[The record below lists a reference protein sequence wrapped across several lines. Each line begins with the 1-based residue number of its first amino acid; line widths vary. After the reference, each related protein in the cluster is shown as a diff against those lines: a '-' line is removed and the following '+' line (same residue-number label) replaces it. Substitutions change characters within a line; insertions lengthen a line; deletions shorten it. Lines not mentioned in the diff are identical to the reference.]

1 LRLLRGLFR
10 FALGRRWPTTSG
22 TLSVPGIH
30 HAITIRRDNWG
41 VPYISADNDDD
52 AWFGLGF
59 CQGQDRA
66 FQLETQLRIVRGT
79 LAEQIGEKG
88 LPVDCLSR
96 RIGFLRSAQRQL
108 ELLSDETR
116 AMLVA
121 YAAGVNAGAT
131 IGSSKVAHEFV
142 FLRGQPTPWTAADAL
157 GLLKML
163 SFALVSNWDVELAR
177 YKVFASEDGEEALRA
192 LDASYGEWQ
201 PVTLPPKTHAGP
213 VLDRLSQDIA
223 AFNDIWKIGG
233 GSNNWA
239 VSATRTRTGRPILAN
254 DPHLPGN
261 LPPYWYLAQIRTPA
275 WAAAGASFVG
285 GPIFPSGHNGHG
297 AWGVTVGLVDDTD
310 LFLEE
315 VGPDC
320 RSVRQGNAFV
330 PCESWVETIA
340 VKDGET
346 HQERVL
352 LSPRGPIISALSLH
366 ASTTDDKV
374 LTTPRGT
381 RLHPRDPNC
390 VHAFS
395 LRATWLDPWPVCGL
409 LGLHRVKNFHEFRQC
424 FAQWPGL
431 SLNMAYAD
439 ASGTIGWQL
448 AGMAP
453 RRRKGFGTLPL
464 PGWDDEV
471 GWHADPVR
479 FAAMPFAENPSVGFV
494 ATANNKPVPDG
505 DGPFLSTDYADGY
518 RVAAIVESLAARSDW
533 DVASMLELQ
542 LDAKSLPWREMKEII
557 LACPAIDTDAVS
569 ALHVLR
575 DWDGQVGPDSAGAA
589 VYEVFVA
596 EMCIRVAKAKAPHSY
611 EWAMGRGS
619 SLLTPEGFFAVRRV
633 AHLVRLLRSQ
643 PPGWF
648 ERSWMEEIADALAT
662 ATRRLRVVQG
672 NDPANWAWGHFRTLT
687 LRHPFGNKKPFNHI
701 FNLGPYPFGG
711 DANTI
716 PQASVSPL
724 HLPSD
729 PGFLPSLRMV
739 VDVGNWSAS
748 RFSIPGGQSGNPLSP
763 HYADQIPVWLK
774 NEGVAIAWTESE
786 IAAAATATLQL
797 FPPETRQRLQA

>member
-1 LRLLRGLFR
+1 
-10 FALGRRWPTTSG
+10 
-22 TLSVPGIH
+22 VPGIH
-30 HAITIRRDNWG
+30 HAITIRRDRWG
-41 VPYISADNDDD
+41 IPYISAENDDD

-59 CQGQDRA
+59 CHGQDRA

-96 RIGFLRSAQRQL
+96 RIGFLRSAKRQL
-108 ELLSDETR
+108 ELLSEDTR

-131 IGSSKVAHEFV
+131 IGSPKVAHEFV

-192 LDASYGEWQ
+192 LEASYAEWQ
-201 PVTLPPKTHAGP
+201 PVTMPPKTHAGP

-254 DPHLPGN
+254 DPHLPAN

-275 WAAAGASFVG
+275 WAAAGASFIG
-285 GPIFPSGHNGHG
+285 GPIFPAGHNGHG

-320 RSVRQGNAFV
+320 QSVRQGKAIV
-330 PCESWVETIA
+330 PCESWVESIA
-340 VKDGET
+340 VKDGDP

-352 LSPRGPIISALSLH
+352 LSPRGPIISSLSPEPTANDH
-366 ASTTDDKV
+366 KA
-374 LTTPRGT
+374 LTTPRGG
-381 RLHPRDPNC
+381 RFQPRDPTG

-395 LRATWLDPWPVCGL
+395 LRATWLDPWPVRGL
-409 LGLHRVKNFHEFRQC
+409 LGLHRVRNFQEFRQC

-439 ASGTIGWQL
+439 TSGTIGWQL
-448 AGMAP
+448 GGMAP

-464 PGWDDEV
+464 PGWDDDV
-471 GWHADPVR
+471 GWHADPVP
-479 FAAMPFAENPSVGFV
+479 FAAMPYVENPASGFL

-518 RVAAIVESLAARSDW
+518 RVAGIVESLAARADW
-533 DVASMLELQ
+533 DVASTLELQ
-542 LDAKSLPWREMKEII
+542 LDVKSLPWREMKEII
-557 LACPAIDTDAVS
+557 LACPATDPDVVT

-575 DWDGQVGPDSAGAA
+575 DWDGQVGAESAGAA

-633 AHLVRLLRSQ
+633 GHLVRLLRSQ

-648 ERSWMEEIADALAT
+648 ERSWPEEIADALA
-662 ATRRLRVVQG
+662 ATISRVRAVQG
-672 NDPANWAWGHFRTLT
+672 NDPANWAWGRFRTLT
-687 LRHPFGNKKPFNHI
+687 LRHPFGTKKPFNHI

-716 PQASVSPL
+716 AQASVSPL

-739 VDVGNWSAS
+739 VDVDNWSAS
-748 RFSIPGGQSGNPLSP
+748 RFSLPGGQSGNPLSP
-763 HYADQIPVWLK
+763 HYSDQIPVWLK
-774 NEGVAIAWTESE
+774 NEGVAIAWTEAE
-786 IAAAATATLQL
+786 IAAAATATLRL
-797 FPPETRQRLQA
+797 SPAEPRQQPQT